1 MLVGALEHEFYDC
14 PYTGNAI
21 IPTEELIFFR
31 GVAQPPTRCH
41 KPAMTGNGFWV
52 RIYIYILYFFIIMV
66 KLPTFQGD

>member
-14 PYTGNAI
+14 PYTGNVI

-41 KPAMTGNGFWV
+41 KPAMTGNWFLGTY
-52 RIYIYILYFFIIMV
+52 IYIYIIMV